1 MVYIILCIWE
11 SFARLLVSEWHL
23 QIWTCDD
30 LCFCCRGVRPRTRK
44 HDHNS
49 LSRFCWGAKGS
60 ESAAFGQFWGTIILI
75 NPHAE
80 PMMGLV
86 CSGIIVRDLPSR
98 IYKSP
103 KHACKDFTKTS
114 RQLRLVD
121 VDLGVRFVFFL
132 WICARKMG
140 IVRRGHAK
148 AWKRS
153 GGAWYAMESKAN
165 RIQASILG
173 GKTS

>member
-1 MVYIILCIWE
+1 M
-11 SFARLLVSEWHL
+11 
-23 QIWTCDD
+23 
-30 LCFCCRGVRPRTRK
+30 
-44 HDHNS
+44 
-49 LSRFCWGAKGS
+49 
-60 ESAAFGQFWGTIILI
+60 I

-121 VDLGVRFVFFL
+121 VDLGVRFVFF
-132 WICARKMG
+132 C
-140 IVRRGHAK
+140 
-148 AWKRS
+148 
-153 GGAWYAMESKAN
+153 ESVPEKWG
-165 RIQASILG
+165 L
-173 GKTS
+173 